1 MSTKA
6 KIIAL
11 VAILCV
17 FGLLVRGYLN
27 QRDSAQKIGTKLE
40 IAQEAISEAVETKKA
55 SARLTHRHAKE
66 KAVALDSVGRILKET
81 SKNAEISEICDGT
94 VDDARSDELFN
105 DAVSQINGIIANT
118 GRVPE

>member
-1 MSTKA
+1 MLLSILGVLFFAWLNARET
-6 KIIAL
+6 
-11 VAILCV
+11 AI
-17 FGLLVRGYLN
+17 
-27 QRDSAQKIGTKLE
+27 KIGTKAE

-66 KAVALDSVGRILKET
+66 KAVALDSVGRILKEAQ
-81 SKNAEISEICDGT
+81 KDAETSEICDGN

-105 DAVSQINGIIANT
+105 STIDQINDIVSRT